1 MPSDHKRGHESKNP
15 ELNVASI
22 GNYIIIRTL
31 GEGNFAKVKLAK
43 HKITGAE
50 VAIKFIDKTKMD
62 PKKINKM
69 YREVRILKMLH
80 HPNIIKL
87 YEVIE
92 TSHTVFLVMENVS
105 NGELYDYLVVHG
117 KMKEKEARIKFR
129 QILSAVSYCH
139 KKRVIHRDLK
149 AENLLL
155 DANNN
160 IKIADFGFSNNY
172 DPYDKLDTFCGSPP
186 YAAPELFQ
194 GRRYTGPEVDIWSLG
209 VILYVMTTGCLPF
222 NGKNLH
228 EVRESVCRGKYRI
241 PFYIT
246 DSCEKLIKKFLVR
259 DPAKR
264 ASLDL
269 FRDDPWIN
277 EGFTDSPIDVNTDEI
292 IEQDDEIIDKIV
304 EKYKLDR
311 ETLINHLNNKV
322 YDEFSAIYYLMYYDK
337 KSKKEKG
344 LLKNSSNDEPSS
356 FKNNSN
362 DESSSFSSKKNTSNH
377 SIVQTPINPGPLKLI
392 SPVSIKQNPVR
403 TRRFTIDSTYHP
415 LPFNKDVIINK
426 FSQNQK
432 ENTNNDTDNNN
443 NNNTIIKEYS
453 NEEITNDS
461 VIKKPTETSN
471 MPPKHLVPIPPDKP
485 PSGAPMG
492 RRLRHNTIS
501 EAVPPVSIR
510 QFAANNDNN
519 NNNNNNNI
527 LQENSEEEENTNNN
541 ENNETSIVEENYDPT
556 KPRSVRFTMNTN
568 TTSSK
573 APDEII
579 RSVIMACKALNIGHK
594 MIGRYLV
601 ECSVDEFE
609 GVVLEEK
616 ATFEV
621 EVCKLPRLDNMYG
634 LKFKRLSG
642 PTNEYKEICE
652 KLIKYIKL

>member
-1 MPSDHKRGHESKNP
+1 MGKGHSSKESRNP
-15 ELNVASI
+15 ELNVTSI
-22 GNYIIIRTL
+22 GNYTMIRTL

-50 VAIKFIDKTKMD
+50 VAIKIIDKTNMD

-92 TSHTVFLVMENVS
+92 TSHTVFLVMEHVS
-105 NGELYDYLVVHG
+105 SGELYDYLVVHG

-194 GRRYTGPEVDIWSLG
+194 GRRYTGPEVDVWSLG

-222 NGKNLH
+222 NGKNLQ
-228 EVRESVCRGKYRI
+228 EIRESVCRGKYRI

-259 DPAKR
+259 DPSKR
-264 ASLDL
+264 ASLDM

-277 EGFTDSPIDVNTDEI
+277 EDFSDSPIDVNIDEV

-304 EKYKLDR
+304 EKYNVDR
-311 ETLINHLNNKV
+311 EKLIQNLNNTV
-322 YDEFSAIYYLMYYDK
+322 FDDISAIYYLMYYDK
-337 KSKKEKG
+337 RSKGGNNESHISSHINEMALLSQNSDENKSTF
-344 LLKNSSNDEPSS
+344 SSKPPE
-356 FKNNSN
+356 
-362 DESSSFSSKKNTSNH
+362 SSFSSKKSIPNNNSN
-377 SIVQTPINPGPLKLI
+377 VPINTQLKPI
-392 SPVSIKQNPVR
+392 VPVSAKQPPVR
-403 TRRFTIDSTYHP
+403 TRRFTIDGAYHP
-415 LPFNKDVIINK
+415 PVINDILAKSKPLAPETPNNLT
-426 FSQNQK
+426 SIK
-432 ENTNNDTDNNN
+432 EPIENMESFTPVSTDN
-443 NNNTIIKEYS
+443 TIHKNPIENS
-453 NEEITNDS
+453 MI
-461 VIKKPTETSN
+461 PTSIASKRLQPT
-471 MPPKHLVPIPPDKP
+471 PPENPPNAMSTPI
-485 PSGAPMG
+485 
-492 RRLRHNTIS
+492 RRLRHNTIC
-501 EAVPPVSIR
+501 ETVPPINIR
-510 QFAANNDNN
+510 QL
-519 NNNNNNNI
+519 NNNNNI
-527 LQENSEEEENTNNN
+527 NNN
-541 ENNETSIVEENYDPT
+541 ILKEKGEDEDFSNTFENNDVEENVDPT
-556 KPRSVRFTMNTN
+556 KPRSVRFNVNTN

-579 RSVIMACKALNIGHK
+579 RSVIMACKSLNIKHK
-594 MIGRYLV
+594 MIGRFLI
-601 ECSVDEFE
+601 ECSVTEIDNSP
-609 GVVLEEK
+609 LINS
-616 ATFEV
+616 AIFEV
-621 EVCKLPRLDNMYG
+621 EVCKLPRLDDMYG

-652 KLIKYIKL
+652 KLIKLIKL